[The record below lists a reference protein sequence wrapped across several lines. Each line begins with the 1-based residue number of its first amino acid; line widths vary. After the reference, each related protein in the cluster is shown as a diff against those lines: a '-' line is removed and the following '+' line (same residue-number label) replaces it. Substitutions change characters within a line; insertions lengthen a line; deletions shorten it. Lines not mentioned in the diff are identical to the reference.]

1 MRRETVFVWI
11 VAMLSAELVLAEQRS
26 TKNSIGMEFIEIE
39 TKEPESPE
47 NTVELADP
55 KKQEPR
61 RISFLIG
68 SPENEEGRDAD
79 ENQVRKILISDY
91 SLGKTEVTQ
100 GQWFQVMETEPWKA
114 KPFTQEGAN
123 YPASF
128 ISWDEAVAF
137 CEKLTT
143 LERNLKLLPEN
154 EHYRLPT
161 EVEWEFACRGP
172 LQSPPRRSGAYS
184 CKGGEEE
191 LSEYA
196 WTMNNTTALQH
207 AHAHEVG
214 LKKSNEW
221 GFHDMHGNVWEWCL
235 DGYSEK
241 HTDDNVPV
249 DTNKIWARVFRGG
262 SWDTLPKGCR
272 SASRNFFYP
281 SLKTNSIGF
290 RVARTNLK

>member
-1 MRRETVFVWI
+1 MRRETIFVWI

-114 KPFTQEGAN
+114 KPFTQEGA
-123 YPASF
+123 YDA
-128 ISWDEAVAF
+128 
-137 CEKLTT
+137 
-143 LERNLKLLPEN
+143 
-154 EHYRLPT
+154 
-161 EVEWEFACRGP
+161 G
-172 LQSPPRRSGAYS
+172 
-184 CKGGEEE
+184 
-191 LSEYA
+191 
-196 WTMNNTTALQH
+196 TMNNTTALQH

-241 HTDDNVPV
+241 HTDDNVPAS
-249 DTNKIWARVFRGG
+249 TNKIWARVFRGG